1 MELAELLG
9 FDELELV
16 AEILADRTGVCAEV
30 LCSTP
35 LSDVVLC
42 QELASSIVATIK
54 H

>member
-30 LCSTP
+30 LCSTTLP
-35 LSDVVLC
+35 DVILC
-42 QELASSIVATIK
+42 KELASSIVATTK